1 MKKLWKYLKMLPV
14 IVYPYLYMVA
24 ILVVFIVGVIED
36 NSTQS
41 YDYTM
46 LAMVISIIMSFVITG
61 LCFII
66 STFNSIR
73 SGNNAYGLLFPVK
86 INFLI
91 KLIQIPAYIINFIFG
106 IIGILM
112 SIWGIGIVALM
123 LVVDLLTILISG
135 INNIGACIN
144 LYKNKV
150 LSKEECIIFALLS
163 FIYIVDV
170 GVAIYL
176 FILLK
181 RKRKNIL
188 T

>member
-66 STFNSIR
+66 STFN
-73 SGNNAYGLLFPVK
+73 
-86 INFLI
+86 
-91 KLIQIPAYIINFIFG
+91 
-106 IIGILM
+106 
-112 SIWGIGIVALM
+112 
-123 LVVDLLTILISG
+123 
-135 INNIGACIN
+135 
-144 LYKNKV
+144 
-150 LSKEECIIFALLS
+150 
-163 FIYIVDV
+163 
-170 GVAIYL
+170 
-176 FILLK
+176 
-181 RKRKNIL
+181 
-188 T
+188 